1 MKTSNIA
8 NGIANALNL
17 SPKSLEIIADYV
29 DINNKIYHNFNVVL
43 EVVKTMA
50 KLDVT
55 PNSNNDFNSDNISVR
70 GYNLSIPYET
80 LPMITGQT
88 FLSFSILDDSEK
100 DNKTRAIDRTKQS
113 LIIEQS
119 KSLFLNRLNALNR
132 FIKENIL
139 EFPIRFNS
147 HYDLNLFHYPERLL
161 MTFILDHFKFI
172 DGSTYSLDDKDIIS
186 ANLGGLKFVF
196 NKEQFLKEFNE
207 FTNMP
212 DVEKAYKFLIYKYL
226 GDFLSLLPDLEETKD
241 IEKLLNLKNKDGIE
255 NTIRGMQARLVEL
268 GVTDMY
274 GEFEIARYTSNEII
288 ELISNIHF
296 LQNPTSKPLDK
307 VAVSHLTSNNKRGTF
322 ITGNGFDFSL
332 SKEYE
337 ANTPSYRFA
346 EKLIIRKHD

>member
-1 MKTSNIA
+1 MRTTNIA
-8 NGIANALNL
+8 NDIFNALNL
-17 SPKSLEIIADYV
+17 TPKTREIIADYV

-43 EVVKTMA
+43 EVVKTMT
-50 KLDVT
+50 KLDVA
-55 PNSNNDFNSDNISVR
+55 PNSNNDSSDNISVR
-70 GYNLSIPYET
+70 GYNLSIPYES
-80 LPMITGQT
+80 LPMITGHAFLPFSDQEYKTT
-88 FLSFSILDDSEK
+88 FSNHI
-100 DNKTRAIDRTKQS
+100 KQS
-113 LIIEQS
+113 AVVEQS
-119 KSLFLNRLNALNR
+119 KSLFFNRLNALNR

-161 MTFILDHFKFI
+161 MTFILNNFKFI
-172 DGSTYSLDDKDIIS
+172 DGSIYPLDDKDIIS
-186 ANLGGLKFVF
+186 ANLGGLKFIF
-196 NKEQFLKEFNE
+196 HKEQFLKEFNE
-207 FTNMP
+207 FTNAP

-226 GDFLSLLPDLEETKD
+226 GDFLSLLPDLEETKN

-268 GVTDMY
+268 GVSDTY
-274 GEFEIARYTSNEII
+274 GEFEIPRYTSNEII

-296 LQNPTSKPLDK
+296 LQNPTSKPFDK

-337 ANTPSYRFA
+337 TNNPSYRFA
-346 EKLIIRKHD
+346 EKLIIRKQD

>member
-1 MKTSNIA
+1 MRTTNIA
-8 NGIANALNL
+8 NDIFNALNL
-17 SPKSLEIIADYV
+17 TPKTREIIADYV

-43 EVVKTMA
+43 EVVKTMT
-50 KLDVT
+50 KLDVE
-55 PNSNNDFNSDNISVR
+55 PNSNNDSSDNISVR
-70 GYNLSIPYET
+70 GYNLSIPYES
-80 LPMITGQT
+80 LPMITGHPFLPFSDQEYKTT
-88 FLSFSILDDSEK
+88 FSNHI
-100 DNKTRAIDRTKQS
+100 KQS
-113 LIIEQS
+113 AVIEQS
-119 KSLFLNRLNALNR
+119 KSLFFNRLNALNR
-132 FIKENIL
+132 FIKENSL

-161 MTFILDHFKFI
+161 MTFILNNFKFI
-172 DGSTYSLDDKDIIS
+172 DGSIYPLDDKDIIS
-186 ANLGGLKFVF
+186 ANLGGLKFIF
-196 NKEQFLKEFNE
+196 HKEQFLKEFNE
-207 FTNMP
+207 FTNAP

-226 GDFLSLLPDLEETKD
+226 GDFLSLLPDLEETKN

-274 GEFEIARYTSNEII
+274 GEFEIPRYTSNEII

-296 LQNPTSKPLDK
+296 LQNPTSKPFDK

-337 ANTPSYRFA
+337 TNNPSYRFA

>member
-207 FTNMP
+207 FTNALM
-212 DVEKAYKFLIYKYL
+212 
-226 GDFLSLLPDLEETKD
+226 
-241 IEKLLNLKNKDGIE
+241 LKK
-255 NTIRGMQARLVEL
+255 
-268 GVTDMY
+268 
-274 GEFEIARYTSNEII
+274 
-288 ELISNIHF
+288 
-296 LQNPTSKPLDK
+296 PTS
-307 VAVSHLTSNNKRGTF
+307 S
-322 ITGNGFDFSL
+322 
-332 SKEYE
+332 
-337 ANTPSYRFA
+337 
-346 EKLIIRKHD
+346 